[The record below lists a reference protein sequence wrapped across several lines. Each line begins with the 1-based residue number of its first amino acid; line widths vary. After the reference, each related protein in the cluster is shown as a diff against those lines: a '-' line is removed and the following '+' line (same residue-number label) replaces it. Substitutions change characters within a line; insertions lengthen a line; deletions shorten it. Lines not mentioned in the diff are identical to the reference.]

1 MKPRNT
7 NTLRRSTATSGRYF
21 ISIKWSF
28 TGGESYLLPFRN
40 RFLSWAVIILVLFAL
55 VVSIVFNILLGLN
68 KAKII
73 HAADTL
79 ISDRLDVGYMAYV
92 FPNIVV
98 IKNAVIVP
106 SDDLDPARVV
116 KFPTV
121 TAEFSILEFVLHQ
134 NVAVQKIKFH
144 SPYIHHGYF
153 SDFLKRNGKQLL
165 DFLLQL
171 PRVDFRVSVKDT
183 LWDFTV
189 GAGSPDYVQ
198 LNFVFWMK
206 KDAVWVQGT
215 ARKDKYVYA
224 PKHKTRWPRQ
234 DPAGVLRGW
243 QRQAVGLPLEFDFQG
258 IWAGEGLFIDQLS
271 LARKNIYLKLWGG
284 LFKEKLQLNGFSFI
298 NTYPDEEY
306 KIVKSAKQSDRIREY
321 LRTVPKPVPVDHF
334 QDKDLYIIDMDCLA
348 RISLPRVD
356 LERLNFNLNDV
367 PVTVKGALLFNEP
380 FSADLDIGLDPARSK
395 NFPVKNLNK
404 IQWHMAGASD
414 GKVFTSDSDVRV
426 SFDKAK
432 NPNFPI
438 EKIDSSFK
446 GLRFLLDQYARPS
459 ARLSRAETTITV
471 GEDIHK
477 LTLENAVISLNA
489 LNRTLRLVEIK
500 SPFYGGKLAGKVWL
514 TIGQAVPKIDVPST
528 LGIKVDGTVALSDG
542 DVRQLDEL
550 FFDFARA
557 EGRLFGRVHLTSVP
571 RLNLDGQFD
580 MYNGRLKNFAFFQ
593 WLADTFNL
601 PSLQQVDFKQ
611 VSSGFTA
618 DLDALKF
625 KGILLSS
632 ENVNISGD
640 FAIDKNSLVT
650 SYLSLAFSKK
660 LLDES
665 AKFRPILKIFGEDI
679 PMVVFD
685 FQLAGRQEALNF
697 KWMPS
702 PHKAMIQERIPNFV
716 ERIIERRIDKM
727 MTHAEQPQAAAPQKK

>member
-1 MKPRNT
+1 MP
-7 NTLRRSTATSGRYF
+7 L
-21 ISIKWSF
+21 
-28 TGGESYLLPFRN
+28 FRN
-40 RFLSWAVIILVLFAL
+40 SFLSWTAIILVLFVL
-55 VVSIVFNILLGLN
+55 VVSIIFNILLGLN
-68 KAKII
+68 KTKFVD
-73 HAADTL
+73 AANTL
-79 ISDRLDVGYMAYV
+79 ISDRLDIGYMAYV

-98 IKNAVIVP
+98 IKDAVLVP
-106 SDDLDPARVV
+106 NDDLDPALVI
-116 KFPTV
+116 KLPTI
-121 TAEFSILEFVLHQ
+121 TTEFSFLEFILRQ
-134 NVAVQKIKFH
+134 NVVAQKIKLY
-144 SPYIHHGYF
+144 SPYLHHGYF
-153 SDFLKRNGKQLL
+153 SDFLKRNGRQLM
-165 DFLLQL
+165 DLLLRL
-171 PRVDFRVSVKDT
+171 PRIDFRFSVKEA
-183 LWDFTV
+183 LWDFTQ
-189 GAGSPDYVQ
+189 GPGSPDYVQ
-198 LNFVFWMK
+198 LDFVFLMK
-206 KDAVWVQGT
+206 KDTVWVQGA
-215 ARKDKYVYA
+215 ARKDKYTYI
-224 PKHKTRWPRQ
+224 PRHKTRWPPWAPPFGRAS
-234 DPAGVLRGW
+234 PFGGSLAKGG
-243 QRQAVGLPLEFDFQG
+243 QRQAAGLLLEFDLKAV
-258 IWAGEGLFIDQLS
+258 WAGEGLFIDQLT
-271 LARKNIYLKLWGG
+271 LARKNIYLKLWGS
-284 LFKEKLQLNGFSFI
+284 LFKEKLQLNGFSFL

-306 KIVKSAKQSDRIREY
+306 KIVKSAKQSARIREY

-348 RISLPRVD
+348 RISLPRID

-528 LGIKVDGTVALSDG
+528 LGIKVDGTVALSDV

-601 PSLQQVDFKQ
+601 PSLRQVDFKQ

-618 DLDALKF
+618 DMDALKF
-625 KGILLSS
+625 KGILLNSAD
-632 ENVNISGD
+632 VNISGD
-640 FAIDKNSLVT
+640 FAIDKSGLVT
-650 SYLSLAFSKK
+650 SYLSLAFGKE
-660 LLDES
+660 LLKES

-679 PMVVFD
+679 PMVVFN
-685 FQLAGRQEALNF
+685 FQLSGRQEAMNF
-697 KWMPS
+697 QWMPS
-702 PHKAMIQERIPNFV
+702 PHKNMIQERIPNFV
-716 ERIIERRIDKM
+716 ERIIERRIDEM
-727 MTHAEQPQAAAPQKK
+727 MSPAEVPRELIEQKE

>member
-1 MKPRNT
+1 M
-7 NTLRRSTATSGRYF
+7 
-21 ISIKWSF
+21 
-28 TGGESYLLPFRN
+28 LPFRN

-206 KDAVWVQGT
+206 KDAVWVQGA

-284 LFKEKLQLNGFSFI
+284 LFKEKLQLNGFAFL
-298 NTYPDEEY
+298 NTYPQEEY
-306 KIVKSAKQSDRIREY
+306 RIVKSVNQSDRIREY
-321 LRTVPKPVPVDHF
+321 LRKIQKSVPADHF
-334 QDKDLYIIDMDCLA
+334 QDKDLYLMDMDCLA

-356 LERLNFNLNDV
+356 VERLNFNFNDV
-367 PVTVKGALLFNEP
+367 PVTLKGRLLLNDL
-380 FSADLDIGLDPARSK
+380 FSAELDIGLDPARSK
-395 NFPVKNLNK
+395 NFAMKNLNK
-404 IQWHMAGASD
+404 IQWHLAGASD
-414 GKVFTSDSDVRV
+414 GKVFTSDNDIHV

-432 NPNFPI
+432 NPNFAVA
-438 EKIDSSFK
+438 KIDSTLK
-446 GLRFLLDQYARPS
+446 GLRFLLDRYARPS
-459 ARLSRAETTITV
+459 VRLNRAETTITI
-471 GEDIHK
+471 GENLHK
-477 LTLENAVISLNA
+477 LFLEDAVISLNA
-489 LNRTLRLVEIK
+489 LQSTLRLLEIK
-500 SPFYGGKLAGKVWL
+500 SPFCGGKLAGKFWL
-514 TIGQAVPKIDVPST
+514 TPGPPVPKIDGAVV
-528 LGIKVDGTVALSDG
+528 LNDV

-550 FFDFARA
+550 FLDFAKA

-697 KWMPS
+697 QWMPS
-702 PHKAMIQERIPNFV
+702 PHKAMIQEKIPNFV
-716 ERIIERRIDKM
+716 ERIIERRIDEM
-727 MTHAEQPQAAAPQKK
+727 MTPAEQPPEAAPQKE

>member
-1 MKPRNT
+1 M
-7 NTLRRSTATSGRYF
+7 
-21 ISIKWSF
+21 
-28 TGGESYLLPFRN
+28 LPFRN
-40 RFLSWAVIILVLFAL
+40 RFLSGAVIILVLFAL

-206 KDAVWVQGT
+206 KDAVWVQGA

-284 LFKEKLQLNGFSFI
+284 LFKEKLQLNGFAFL
-298 NTYPDEEY
+298 NTYPQEEY
-306 KIVKSAKQSDRIREY
+306 RIVKSVKQSDRLREY
-321 LRTVPKPVPVDHF
+321 LRKIQKSVPADHF
-334 QDKDLYIIDMDCLA
+334 QDKDLYLMDMDCLA

-356 LERLNFNLNDV
+356 VERLNFNFNDV
-367 PVTVKGALLFNEP
+367 PVTLKGRLLLNDL
-380 FSADLDIGLDPARSK
+380 FSAELDIGLDPARSK
-395 NFPVKNLNK
+395 NFAMKNLNK
-404 IQWHMAGASD
+404 IQWHLAGASD
-414 GKVFTSDSDVRV
+414 GKVFTSDNDIHV

-432 NPNFPI
+432 NPNFAVA
-438 EKIDSSFK
+438 KIDSTLK
-446 GLRFLLDQYARPS
+446 GLRFLLDRYARPS
-459 ARLSRAETTITV
+459 VRLNRAETTITI
-471 GEDIHK
+471 GENLHK
-477 LTLENAVISLNA
+477 LFLEDAVISLNA
-489 LNRTLRLVEIK
+489 LQSTLRLLEIK
-500 SPFYGGKLAGKVWL
+500 SPFCGGKLAGKFWL
-514 TIGQAVPKIDVPST
+514 TTGPPAPKID
-528 LGIKVDGTVALSDG
+528 GTVVLNDV

-550 FFDFARA
+550 FLDFAKA

-697 KWMPS
+697 QWMPS
-702 PHKAMIQERIPNFV
+702 PHKAMIQEKIPNFV
-716 ERIIERRIDKM
+716 ERIIERRIDEM
-727 MTHAEQPQAAAPQKK
+727 MTPAEQPPEAAPQKE